1 MKSSGRLSTKDHR
14 IRPSYIE
21 RRIQYTCKEG
31 ILEGLKDTA
40 KSRRLIIE
48 GEGRKEAAEEAMV
61 RSR

>member
-1 MKSSGRLSTKDHR
+1 M
-14 IRPSYIE
+14 
-21 RRIQYTCKEG
+21 
-31 ILEGLKDTA
+31 EGLKDTA